1 VPALDDRCSLR
12 SEARDEPL
20 AGTASTVRRWLLVEC
35 AGPWGRQGLLD
46 GRLPAG
52 VGNQLYDLGQRTGA
66 RVLLIRRVD
75 RRPDVDGAVTCFAAD
90 TLGDEPWIGRRRI
103 PRLEDAPSLD
113 PTERDAYD
121 PIHGPLAV
129 VCTHG
134 RRDPCCAERG
144 RPLALATAAAF
155 PEATW
160 ESTHVGGDR
169 FAGNLVLFPH
179 GLYFG
184 HVEAVRGPEIVRSY
198 VDGRIQLDRFRGRS
212 SIAMYVQAAELHL
225 RTTFGLDGID
235 SVRVGDH
242 RREGENAV
250 VRFTTHDGGH
260 EVRVRRRFGDPMRLT
275 CRSDQDE
282 APGGWEAV

>member
-1 VPALDDRCSLR
+1 MPAIDDRCSLR

-20 AGTASTVRRWLLVEC
+20 AGTASTIRRWLLVEC

-52 VGNQLYDLGQRTGA
+52 VGDALHRLGHRTGA

-75 RRPDVDGAVTCFAAD
+75 RRPDVGGAVTCFAVDAA
-90 TLGDEPWIGRRRI
+90 GDDPWIGRRLI
-103 PRLEDAPSLD
+103 PRLEDAPGLD

-121 PIHGPLAV
+121 PIHGPLAS

-184 HVEAVRGPEIVRSY
+184 HVEAVRGAGIVRSY
-198 VDGRIQLDRFRGRS
+198 AAGRIELDRFRGRS
-212 SIAMYVQAAELHL
+212 STPMHVQAAEHRVRSEL
-225 RTTFGLDGID
+225 GLDRID
-235 SVRVGDH
+235 DLQVAGHHLEGDD
-242 RREGENAV
+242 AV
-250 VRFTTHDGGH
+250 VRFTTRVGTR
-260 EVRVRRRFGDPMRLT
+260 EVRLRRTRGAPMRLT
-275 CRSDQDE
+275 CGSERAE
-282 APGGWEAV
+282 APVGWEPV